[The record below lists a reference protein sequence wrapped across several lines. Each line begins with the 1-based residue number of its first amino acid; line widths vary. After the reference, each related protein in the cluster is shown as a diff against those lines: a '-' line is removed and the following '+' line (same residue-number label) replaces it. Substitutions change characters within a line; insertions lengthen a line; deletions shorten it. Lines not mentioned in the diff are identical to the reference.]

1 MAASDDVE
9 LAALST
15 ATSDST
21 GRLVEYAKQKTSQ
34 LRTLTAEH
42 QQIKEQHAQLTKDTE
57 KEKAC
62 LLETAAKLQQE
73 STKLQAA
80 VAAEQAATSAKKAAE
95 SERDEMARK
104 NDALQTEIATLRA
117 KLEAAEQAP
126 PPSALS
132 PTTSS
137 AGAKRVGPPDSG
149 AEDRAPKAAR
159 AEQETIER
167 APPPPPAADSVAPMD
182 EEVGPAAEP
191 EAEQDADA
199 EEEDGAVDGEN
210 SSTTTVAQNDG
221 SQPLAMDDGDD
232 EEEGLFGEGPEPDD
246 PPGGGEE
253 VLREVELLATG
264 LAAGPASDEPAKAV
278 QQLLQFE
285 REDKKEGPGASKE
298 VLMALMG
305 DGRLLAFSRALKKTA
320 GTGTGTG
327 TGVGVAGGADLSG
340 PAPLDRL
347 ELEGA
352 EAEGRCL
359 LGALPLSQRK
369 GGMRMA
375 AEAGLSGVSRMYV
388 CRGGEISLFR
398 TGKSSFKRVLRRG
411 CQKEEVELVQGTTKD
426 PPGDV
431 GHADRLAEVT
441 IQTMLTSVATAAKN
455 AVANVAS
462 HMNANLMAIACLRGQ
477 LLAKQV
483 FLEDP
488 TGKVLYTTVI
498 DDDDDDDDDDKSDDG
513 DDDAAAAAAGGAA
526 AGEGDD
532 GRSAP
537 LVLFLSSN
545 ERADEAFSVLVVAT
559 PKDIMTYRVMEEG
572 LDPRKPPGPPKVE
585 GQSKEERKLA
595 VAEHGRQHEAAVAQW
610 KQNCVNHNKA
620 ESLFMEYPTNC
631 VGLQQQGG
639 AAAAEAPTMLLDAKT
654 EGKGYVLMLF
664 RSKLE
669 LWQVLLPPLPIPP
682 PTTSTLVPSG
692 ASLPP
697 PHVGAHPPPSRA
709 VAGGAAH
716 RAQEG
721 PLHRQPLLRLPDRL
735 ARPGRRDGG
744 ANEAQRGRHARA
756 QAALARRH
764 RRRHAPPAPP
774 RPAAAAHLQA
784 RSVGQRRRR
793 RLVGVGRRRR
803 LVDGARRPGRWR
815 GRRRGGGHAAEA
827 DGGLAAAQCGEDA
840 RVGRAVLRLRR
851 RLPAPLPRPRPQA
864 QREPLMCARGI
875 LLWHADGDYM
885 RMRRSGAG

>member
-104 NDALQTEIATLRA
+104 NDALQSEIATLRA
-117 KLEAAEQAP
+117 KLEAVEQAP

-191 EAEQDADA
+191 EAEQDANE

-232 EEEGLFGEGPEPDD
+232 EEEEGLFGEGPEPDD

-359 LGALPLSQRK
+359 LSALPLSQRK

-431 GHADRLAEVT
+431 GHFHRLEEVT

-462 HMNANLMAIACLRGQ
+462 HMNSANLMAIACLRGQ

-498 DDDDDDDDDDKSDDG
+498 DDDDDDDDDKSEDD

-559 PKDIMTYRVMEEG
+559 PKDVMTYRVMEEG

-610 KQNCVNHNKA
+610 KQHCVNHNKA

-669 LWQVLLPPLPIPP
+669 LWQVAPRIERKKVRSIDNLCCACPIDWPDRADEAEAQMKPNEGATRALKRHWLAATDDGTLHLLRHDLLLLR
-682 PTTSTLVPSG
+682 TFKLALSGSGGGG
-692 ASLPP
+692 ASLAS
-697 PHVGAHPPPSRA
+697 GG
-709 VAGGAAH
+709 AGGSSTALVAV
-716 RAQEG
+716 
-721 PLHRQPLLRLPDRL
+721 
-735 ARPGRRDGG
+735 DGG
-744 ANEAQRGRHARA
+744 ADD
-756 QAALARRH
+756 
-764 RRRHAPPAPP
+764 
-774 RPAAAAHLQA
+774 AAAAATRPKLTA
-784 RSVGQRRRR
+784 VSLLPNAERTLASAALCCGF
-793 RLVGVGRRRR
+793 G
-803 LVDGARRPGRWR
+803 DGS
-815 GRRRGGGHAAEA
+815 
-827 DGGLAAAQCGEDA
+827 
-840 RVGRAVLRLRR
+840 LRR
-851 RLPAPLPRPRPQA
+851 FHVLDLKLN
-864 QREPLMCARGI
+864 ESL
-875 LLWHADGDYM
+875 
-885 RMRRSGAG
+885 